1 MIFRNLRRYKIKRL
15 YVCELK
21 TLPIPDSFVSMY
33 RKYRILYYNRGKF
46 VDPLTSE
53 FVAWK
58 DLSNSKSTL
67 IINDILGRLDY
78 MYELPES
85 IYLRG
90 DYFTLADIIFYD
102 EFVKNDI
109 DNNSFSEVFPQ
120 NELDT

>member
-15 YVCELK
+15 YVCEIK
-21 TLPIPDSFVSMY
+21 TLPIPDAFQLLY
-33 RKYRILYYNRGKF
+33 RKYRILYYKNGIF
-46 VDPLTSE
+46 VDPLTNES
-53 FVAWK
+53 VAWK
-58 DLSNSKSTL
+58 KHSNSRSSL
-67 IINDILGRLDY
+67 IVNKILGRLDY
-78 MYELPES
+78 IYELPDR

-109 DNNSFSEVFPQ
+109 DNNNFSEVFPQ